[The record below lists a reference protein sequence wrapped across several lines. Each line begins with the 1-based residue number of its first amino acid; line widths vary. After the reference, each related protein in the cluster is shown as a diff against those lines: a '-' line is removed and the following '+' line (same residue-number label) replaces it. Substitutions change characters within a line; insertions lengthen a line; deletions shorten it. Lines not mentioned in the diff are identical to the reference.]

1 MNKMKQLLSKRLVIG
16 LLTLLMPIIVL
27 AQDITVQGT
36 VTDEAGET
44 LIGATVQQKGTS
56 NGTVTDFEFPRMPFS
71 QFPISVIHRRKLQS
85 TDRPISLL
93 YCPTMTRC

>member
-16 LLTLLMPIIVL
+16 LLTLLMPMIVL

-56 NGTVTDFEFPRMPFS
+56 NGTVTDFAGNFTLTVPS
-71 QFPISVIHRRKLQS
+71 NDLLSVSYIGYTPK
-85 TDRPISLL
+85 
-93 YCPTMTRC
+93 

>member
-56 NGTVTDFEFPRMPFS
+56 NGTVTDFDGNFTLTVPTNA
-71 QFPISVIHRRKLQS
+71 ILSVSYIG
-85 TDRPISLL
+85 
-93 YCPTMTRC
+93 YRC

>member
-16 LLTLLMPIIVL
+16 LLTLLMPMIVL

-56 NGTVTDFEFPRMPFS
+56 NGTVTDFDGNFTLTVPTNAILSVSYIGVTERWTRRNLPRPSRM
-71 QFPISVIHRRKLQS
+71 
-85 TDRPISLL
+85 
-93 YCPTMTRC
+93 